1 MKHRKVVSLMVFP
14 FTYMLNVSCTNS
26 CTTI

>member
-1 MKHRKVVSLMVFP
+1 MKHRKVVILMVFP